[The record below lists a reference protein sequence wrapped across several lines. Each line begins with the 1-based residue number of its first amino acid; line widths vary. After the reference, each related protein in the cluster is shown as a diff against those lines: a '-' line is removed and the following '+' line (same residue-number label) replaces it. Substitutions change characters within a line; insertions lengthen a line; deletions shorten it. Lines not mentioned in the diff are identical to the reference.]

1 MKPAFATGDM
11 AWRCGAGNAGYRQH
25 FAQPT
30 MVFMLIRGQS
40 MLIYARQE
48 ETVDEICWRYYGR
61 TQQAVEQVYAANP
74 GLAEKGP
81 TLPHGCK
88 VVLPDLP
95 QAATGETLNLW
106 D

>member
-1 MKPAFATGDM
+1 MAFT
-11 AWRCGAGNAGYRQH
+11 
-25 FAQPT
+25 
-30 MVFMLIRGQS
+30 LIRGQS
-40 MLIYARQE
+40 MLIYAQQE

-74 GLAEKGP
+74 GLAEQGP
-81 TLPHGCK
+81 TLPHGCR
-88 VVLPDLP
+88 VVLPELP

>member
-1 MKPAFATGDM
+1 
-11 AWRCGAGNAGYRQH
+11 
-25 FAQPT
+25 
-30 MVFMLIRGQS
+30 
-40 MLIYARQE
+40 
-48 ETVDEICWRYYGR
+48 
-61 TQQAVEQVYAANP
+61 QAVEQVYAANP